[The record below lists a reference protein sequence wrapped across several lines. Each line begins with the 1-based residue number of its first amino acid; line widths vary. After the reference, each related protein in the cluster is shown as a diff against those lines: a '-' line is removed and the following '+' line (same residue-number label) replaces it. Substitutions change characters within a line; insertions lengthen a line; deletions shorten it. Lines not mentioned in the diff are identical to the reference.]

1 MNKKVVYFIC
11 NNKEFNGHVSNIV
24 LDMLK
29 EKNLDKS
36 GIIFD
41 GHEVLMYTDDR
52 GNSYYFAET
61 DEPICYAYE
70 RLLDDMNKY
79 FGDFDMSGMVTWHE
93 GASAPPNV
101 LTVHSLGDVNTGVYG
116 PTNVRCMYNL
126 LYGYERNRIKYGL
139 EDYTVVTEATHWSG
153 SYGGKTDPKLLLD
166 FPVPMVDIEVGSDES
181 SWSNK
186 KACLALYDTL
196 FEVFNDDDLKIHN
209 ILCVGGMHFDPDFAK
224 AVFTVW
230 DNNTFGVTHIIANQ
244 WLVTGDY
251 TGDRGIE
258 LMDNAIKAIGDI
270 EAIVYHDNTKGCYKD
285 VIRALGTK
293 YNIPVFKHQKLRKPE
308 EIEFT
313 K

>member
-1 MNKKVVYFIC
+1 MKVVYFIC
-11 NNKEFNGHVSNIV
+11 NNKKINGHVSNIV
-24 LDMLK
+24 LDMIK

-41 GHEVLMYTDDR
+41 GHEVLKYVDDK

-116 PTNVRCMYNL
+116 PTNVRCMHNL

-186 KACLALYDTL
+186 TACLALYDTL

-258 LMDNAIKAIGDI
+258 LMDNAINAIGNV